1 MKVWQS
7 TDYYDVAT
15 EFTRISMFI
24 FDFCDKSGIDVSLD
38 EYTWSTSDIPYYED
52 YKKIIESLNIFLQK
66 THANKTFGYLTPE
79 KNFSYIHA
87 NKIEQA
93 MAEIES
99 KLWSFDITG
108 KKILGNN
115 SKIIT

>member
-1 MKVWQS
+1 MKVWQP

-15 EFTRISMFI
+15 EFTRISTFI
-24 FDFCDKSGIDVSLD
+24 FDICGKLGIYDSLD
-38 EYTWSTSDIPYYED
+38 KYTWSTSDIPYYED
-52 YKKIIESLNIFLQK
+52 YKKIIESLNILLQK

-79 KNFSYIHA
+79 KNFSYIDA

-99 KLWSFDITG
+99 KLWRFDITG

>member
-1 MKVWQS
+1 MKVWQP

-15 EFTRISMFI
+15 EFTRISTFI
-24 FDFCDKSGIDVSLD
+24 FDICGKLGIYDSLD
-38 EYTWSTSDIPYYED
+38 KHTWSTSDIPYYED
-52 YKKIIESLNIFLQK
+52 YKKIIESLNILLQK
-66 THANKTFGYLTPE
+66 THANKTFGYLTPD

>member
-15 EFTRISMFI
+15 EFTRISTFI
-24 FDFCDKSGIDVSLD
+24 FDICGKLGIYDSLD
-38 EYTWSTSDIPYYED
+38 KHTWVIGDMPYYED
-52 YKKIIESLNIFLQK
+52 YKKIIESLNILLQK
-66 THANKTFGYLTPE
+66 THANKDFGYLTPE
-79 KNFSYIHA
+79 KNFSYIDA

-93 MAEIES
+93 MVEIES